1 MIASYFKK
9 LSKKTQ
15 IISTA
20 FGAVAIL
27 LCFFI
32 FNLENNLGF
41 IAKKMFDI
49 NLKVEN
55 IDLSYN
61 KIKINK
67 VKIYDKQDRLMID
80 IPEAELIYS
89 ISNLKLKELNVNSP
103 NIFIINDDNGINIK
117 ESFKGKKKLDEKKV
131 KSNENSQ
138 EEVEKKYKPKTAP
151 IEKINISNLLVDY
164 KLNKD
169 GMVAEKD
176 FKNIFINI
184 ESEQTN
190 GIVAKLKTSTNPENI
205 EIVYKNKEEPLYLEL
220 KLDGIQLSNYKE
232 LIGKSKIKK
241 IDGELKVDTIFSSK
255 AKSGYIK
262 LDNFNFYHSDIES
275 EIKANVNVELD
286 KEDIFA
292 VIDYEIFGEKDQMEA
307 MYKDGKLYSLVQFK
321 NINEA
326 KLSKIIPLKESKLD
340 LSKINIEDIIFLT
353 QYDVEEGFRL
363 NFDLKPKKVQIGAIS
378 LDKMKANLIIK
389 DGIKKLEDANI
400 FIKIADMPAKMNLE
414 ALVDKNIADISFQ
427 IQNLDKTSDLIPNF
441 NGSAKIENRDESI
454 IAKIES
460 NIINFDS
467 DYQKETG
474 NLKFYNKDFNLDYN
488 RNEKKFYGDGE
499 LNFSIY
505 GLKNNIKY
513 AIEKD
518 KVNFDKIKIENEKNK
533 NESLDAKGYYDLVTK
548 DFKFDYDSTDL
559 EIRRYYKGQE
569 ILLSFQGKGEFE
581 RIHSV
586 LTGIGNVKGLNL
598 KYLGDVK
605 SLTGQYSFG
614 LNESNELEVE
624 FNGKIAEL
632 DYGKYKLKDVLVK
645 LGFEKE
651 ILNIKK
657 MGNNFF
663 TLSGKINKTTQES
676 DLQLN
681 IKNLTNTELDFNKLG
696 FNIKDANAAI
706 KGNLEN
712 PNVNVNINEVELLIQ
727 DKISKLAGNIKI
739 NDKKVNFHNLRLNN
753 NKLIGNYDIQSE
765 SLDATLTLDDNVSNY
780 IKENDIDYKLKG
792 QISLNGVGGKIN
804 SQINISGN
812 GKRKDLILPSTS
824 MVATY
829 SAKNYSDGVLN
840 LKSLELKNDENKSL
854 VNFKG
859 DINLGNKTIN
869 LNSNELID
877 LHDLRKYIKNNE
889 IKGELLTDI
898 KLKGKIENPNY
909 TVSLTSNKISFKEN
923 NITEF
928 NSKLNGDKHSLK
940 VENLSFKYFENY
952 VLGSGNYN
960 IDKKIYDFTLES
972 KDQINLA
979 ILNKILKD
987 KGLKDINGQADL
999 SVGIDNKGLKGYL
1012 TIDNL
1017 SFCDEKKYVKVD
1029 NLKTDIDLKNNQ
1041 VRLKEITAKVN
1052 DGDLK
1057 IEGYI
1062 NIPKDFKNF
1071 TDSMDYSIDINA
1083 KDLKYND
1090 PLIAK
1095 ISADSKMNISNKKLN
1110 GELLINNGIIYD
1122 IPNDYKNMWSII
1134 SKKILNT
1141 KDKKIE
1147 NEKKKID
1154 SKKKE
1159 EGKKKL
1165 EKFFEKWNLVNFN
1178 VRTQNL
1184 VVLDIDDFNIAV
1196 GEIKGK
1202 LEADLLLTG
1211 GRGKYKIEGNTE
1223 ILNGYL
1229 YVNTNKFILDRALIS
1244 FNDGLSYLPEINPDI
1259 FIDSRVTMDEEDI
1272 NFGVHGRLK
1281 KLMYSLSSDSGNIN
1295 GSFNS
1300 LLIDSNK
1307 EVNFNGDINRV
1318 YVMFM
1323 KNIIAGQIAKTV
1335 FNPVTKEV
1343 KKVLGLS
1350 KLIIKPEVSVY
1361 NIDSRVEGNN
1371 DSGRNS
1377 EVYDLGMKVEAE
1389 KKLYKD
1395 EVYLY
1400 GTAKLWGSTKEPV
1413 INSSLDKNGIKEYDV
1428 GVQYRIKDDKIF
1440 GMGVGTIPN
1449 RYVNEDRNQKA
1460 RNYHIDFKIRKK
1472 YNSFSEIF
1480 SF

>member
-1 MIASYFKK
+1 MIVSYFKK

-131 KSNENSQ
+131 ESNENSQ
-138 EEVEKKYKPKTAP
+138 EEDEKKYKPKTVP
-151 IEKINISNLLVDY
+151 VEKINISNLLVDY

-241 IDGELKVDTIFSSK
+241 MDGELKIDTIFSSK

-321 NINEA
+321 NLNEA

-378 LDKMKANLIIK
+378 LDKMKANLIVK

-513 AIEKD
+513 TIEKD

-533 NESLDAKGYYDLVTK
+533 NESLDAKGYYDLATK

-645 LGFEKE
+645 LGFEK
-651 ILNIKK
+651 
-657 MGNNFF
+657 
-663 TLSGKINKTTQES
+663 
-676 DLQLN
+676 
-681 IKNLTNTELDFNKLG
+681 
-696 FNIKDANAAI
+696 
-706 KGNLEN
+706 
-712 PNVNVNINEVELLIQ
+712 
-727 DKISKLAGNIKI
+727 
-739 NDKKVNFHNLRLNN
+739 
-753 NKLIGNYDIQSE
+753 
-765 SLDATLTLDDNVSNY
+765 
-780 IKENDIDYKLKG
+780 
-792 QISLNGVGGKIN
+792 
-804 SQINISGN
+804 
-812 GKRKDLILPSTS
+812 
-824 MVATY
+824 
-829 SAKNYSDGVLN
+829 
-840 LKSLELKNDENKSL
+840 
-854 VNFKG
+854 
-859 DINLGNKTIN
+859 
-869 LNSNELID
+869 
-877 LHDLRKYIKNNE
+877 
-889 IKGELLTDI
+889 
-898 KLKGKIENPNY
+898 
-909 TVSLTSNKISFKEN
+909 
-923 NITEF
+923 
-928 NSKLNGDKHSLK
+928 
-940 VENLSFKYFENY
+940 
-952 VLGSGNYN
+952 
-960 IDKKIYDFTLES
+960 
-972 KDQINLA
+972 
-979 ILNKILKD
+979 
-987 KGLKDINGQADL
+987 
-999 SVGIDNKGLKGYL
+999 
-1012 TIDNL
+1012 
-1017 SFCDEKKYVKVD
+1017 
-1029 NLKTDIDLKNNQ
+1029 
-1041 VRLKEITAKVN
+1041 
-1052 DGDLK
+1052 
-1057 IEGYI
+1057 
-1062 NIPKDFKNF
+1062 
-1071 TDSMDYSIDINA
+1071 
-1083 KDLKYND
+1083 
-1090 PLIAK
+1090 
-1095 ISADSKMNISNKKLN
+1095 
-1110 GELLINNGIIYD
+1110 
-1122 IPNDYKNMWSII
+1122 
-1134 SKKILNT
+1134 
-1141 KDKKIE
+1141 
-1147 NEKKKID
+1147 
-1154 SKKKE
+1154 
-1159 EGKKKL
+1159 
-1165 EKFFEKWNLVNFN
+1165 
-1178 VRTQNL
+1178 
-1184 VVLDIDDFNIAV
+1184 
-1196 GEIKGK
+1196 
-1202 LEADLLLTG
+1202 
-1211 GRGKYKIEGNTE
+1211 
-1223 ILNGYL
+1223 
-1229 YVNTNKFILDRALIS
+1229 
-1244 FNDGLSYLPEINPDI
+1244 
-1259 FIDSRVTMDEEDI
+1259 
-1272 NFGVHGRLK
+1272 
-1281 KLMYSLSSDSGNIN
+1281 
-1295 GSFNS
+1295 
-1300 LLIDSNK
+1300 
-1307 EVNFNGDINRV
+1307 
-1318 YVMFM
+1318 
-1323 KNIIAGQIAKTV
+1323 
-1335 FNPVTKEV
+1335 
-1343 KKVLGLS
+1343 
-1350 KLIIKPEVSVY
+1350 
-1361 NIDSRVEGNN
+1361 
-1371 DSGRNS
+1371 
-1377 EVYDLGMKVEAE
+1377 
-1389 KKLYKD
+1389 
-1395 EVYLY
+1395 
-1400 GTAKLWGSTKEPV
+1400 
-1413 INSSLDKNGIKEYDV
+1413 
-1428 GVQYRIKDDKIF
+1428 
-1440 GMGVGTIPN
+1440 
-1449 RYVNEDRNQKA
+1449 
-1460 RNYHIDFKIRKK
+1460 
-1472 YNSFSEIF
+1472 
-1480 SF
+1480 